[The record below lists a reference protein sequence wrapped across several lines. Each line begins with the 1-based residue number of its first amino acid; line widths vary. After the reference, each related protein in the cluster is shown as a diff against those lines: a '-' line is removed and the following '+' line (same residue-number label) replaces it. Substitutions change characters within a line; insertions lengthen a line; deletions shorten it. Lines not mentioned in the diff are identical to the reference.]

1 MSGRRKR
8 AVSPNEDAEEYCTT
22 SPECS
27 DSEYTKSVRR
37 HASKV
42 TKRKKQRR
50 EENEPHGPVLYH
62 NAGTKHLKSLHILAS
77 VASMQNSLLLWY
89 STVRDARGMPW
100 RKPFDPTLGPS
111 EKAQRAYEVSFFREC
126 LDLGNYAT
134 ADAGGNSDSLLQY
147 MDEKASSSIDD
158 VNALW
163 KGLGYYSRASRLLA
177 GAQKAVK
184 EYGGKLPDNAREME
198 ANIPGIGRYSAGAI
212 CSIAYGERVP
222 VLDGNVHRLLSRIL
236 ALHSPPKGKATL
248 NILWDAAT
256 AMVQNVDNTDTDTLE
271 KNPGDI
277 NQALIELG
285 STVCKVR
292 EPSCES
298 CPLRP
303 WCNAYAFQSGNFSTV
318 LDIEDLCT
326 LCEPLLANPSVLD
339 YPMKVDRKKAR
350 AEVDVVSVVEWCPA
364 SPPARRM
371 FLLVRRPDKG
381 LLAGLYEFPTTS
393 NISLNGEDNHIE
405 LASEQIKLLIASP
418 ISSLHPRG
426 DSEPECHPD
435 HYHIVHVRSAGEIQH
450 VFSHIKK
457 TYRVQ
462 WVLIGGGR
470 EPPRLKA
477 SFPNN
482 SLDQKGQKST
492 GKSLQA
498 IWIPI
503 EGVAEAK

>member
-147 MDEKASSSIDD
+147 MDEKVCIRVIFPHLLLKSTFRFPTLSHLASSSIDD

-256 AMVQNVDNTDTDTLE
+256 AMVQNVDNTDT
-271 KNPGDI
+271 G
-277 NQALIELG
+277 A
-285 STVCKVR
+285 
-292 EPSCES
+292 
-298 CPLRP
+298 
-303 WCNAYAFQSGNFSTV
+303 
-318 LDIEDLCT
+318 
-326 LCEPLLANPSVLD
+326 
-339 YPMKVDRKKAR
+339 
-350 AEVDVVSVVEWCPA
+350 
-364 SPPARRM
+364 
-371 FLLVRRPDKG
+371 
-381 LLAGLYEFPTTS
+381 
-393 NISLNGEDNHIE
+393 
-405 LASEQIKLLIASP
+405 
-418 ISSLHPRG
+418 
-426 DSEPECHPD
+426 
-435 HYHIVHVRSAGEIQH
+435 
-450 VFSHIKK
+450 
-457 TYRVQ
+457 
-462 WVLIGGGR
+462 
-470 EPPRLKA
+470 
-477 SFPNN
+477 
-482 SLDQKGQKST
+482 
-492 GKSLQA
+492 
-498 IWIPI
+498 
-503 EGVAEAK
+503 